1 MGRSHQFDARDWFV
15 WPARSGPDG
24 PVRRPCR
31 VQRVITKLDGEA
43 VYAVPPSVT
52 ESTARRTGK
61 SLLCRPD
68 HDSEVAFL
76 PAVYVNDL
84 VEPVLVVIVT
94 TTVELRRLPPFAPF
108 RSMDTFAV
116 ALFLP
121 EVLLFS

>member
-1 MGRSHQFDARDWFV
+1 V
-15 WPARSGPDG
+15 TL
-24 PVRRPCR
+24 R
-31 VQRVITKLDGEA
+31 VQRVIAKLDGEA

-52 ESTARRTGK
+52 ESTVRRTGK

-68 HDSEVAFL
+68 HDSEVAFF

-94 TTVELRRLPPFAPF
+94 TTVELRRLSPFAPS

-121 EVLLFS
+121 DVLLFS